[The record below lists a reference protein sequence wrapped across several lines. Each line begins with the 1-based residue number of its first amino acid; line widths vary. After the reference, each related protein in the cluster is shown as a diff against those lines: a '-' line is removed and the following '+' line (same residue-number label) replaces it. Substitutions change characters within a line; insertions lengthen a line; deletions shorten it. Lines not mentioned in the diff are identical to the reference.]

1 MLHGIILIEFY
12 NIFKILIGF
21 ENFNKGGPLNLPF
34 LFFLDSTSNE
44 ISNLNKD
51 SIIIYTLEV
60 LKRRFYKF

>member
-34 LFFLDSTSNE
+34 LFFIDSTSNE

-51 SIIIYTLEV
+51 SIII
-60 LKRRFYKF
+60 